1 MGGKGSG
8 RTKGATNKI
17 DPFDPNTWP
26 ADSKR
31 RLEREMQIKD
41 VLMGHKV
48 STSPKKQWI
57 RERTAH
63 RPDERIN
70 VSLHPD
76 ILDTVADIQAMH
88 KLGTFRFLPLSVR
101 ETFFPNGKIRPPIRL
116 RRGFLQRSQAKSLE
130 DFCDSQD
137 VFGNYETLSYGTR
150 PYMSRAMRN
159 YLSVDLHKIG
169 MKRMVNSVHRAAEFD
184 KEFDYED
191 DDDFDLP
198 DCPMMTSTSKGQ
210 DAWFVVV
217 FIFFWVSEVY
227 LALATCTGRLSF
239 EVGMSSD
246 SQTCVRSM
254 LLRLENILTYV
265 SSSQSSKGLECKTL
279 RRKVR

>member
-1 MGGKGSG
+1 MIRNLFVCVSVVGQNMGGQGSG
-8 RTKGATNKI
+8 RAKGSKNI
-17 DPFDPNTWP
+17 SDPFDPDTWP
-26 ADSKR
+26 AESKR

-76 ILDTVADIQAMH
+76 MLDTVADIQAMH
-88 KLGTFRFLPLSVR
+88 KLGTFRLLPLSVR
-101 ETFFPNGKIRPPIRL
+101 ETFFRMGRYDLPFDSEEAFGKDPRTRVWKTSAIVRM
-116 RRGFLQRSQAKSLE
+116 SLE
-130 DFCDSQD
+130 VMRLYLMGLD
-137 VFGNYETLSYGTR
+137 
-150 PYMSRAMRN
+150 PYMSKAMRN

-191 DDDFDLP
+191 DADFD
-198 DCPMMTSTSKGQ
+198 
-210 DAWFVVV
+210 F
-217 FIFFWVSEVY
+217 
-227 LALATCTGRLSF
+227 TG
-239 EVGMSSD
+239 
-246 SQTCVRSM
+246 
-254 LLRLENILTYV
+254 LTDDDIDF
-265 SSSQSSKGLECKTL
+265 
-279 RRKVR
+279 

>member
-8 RTKGATNKI
+8 RAKGSKNFF

-26 ADSKR
+26 AESKR

-41 VLMGHKV
+41 VLMGHKI

-63 RPDERIN
+63 LKGERIN

-76 ILDTVADIQAMH
+76 MMDTVADIQAMH
-88 KLGTFRFLPLSVR
+88 KLGAFRYLPLSVR
-101 ETFFPNGKIRPPIRL
+101 ETFFRMGRYDLPFDSEEAFSGDPRARIWKTSAIVRM
-116 RRGFLQRSQAKSLE
+116 SLE
-130 DFCDSQD
+130 VMRLYLMGLD
-137 VFGNYETLSYGTR
+137 
-150 PYMSRAMRN
+150 PYMSRTIRK

-191 DDDFDLP
+191 DDDFDF
-198 DCPMMTSTSKGQ
+198 SN
-210 DAWFVVV
+210 
-217 FIFFWVSEVY
+217 
-227 LALATCTGRLSF
+227 LSAADVDF
-239 EVGMSSD
+239 
-246 SQTCVRSM
+246 
-254 LLRLENILTYV
+254 
-265 SSSQSSKGLECKTL
+265 
-279 RRKVR
+279 

>member
-1 MGGKGSG
+1 MTNMGGKGSG

-63 RPDERIN
+63 RPNERIN

-76 ILDTVADIQAMH
+76 MLDTVADIQAMH

-101 ETFFPNGKIRPPIRL
+101 ETFFRMGRYDLPFDSEEAFSKDPKARVWKTSAIVRM
-116 RRGFLQRSQAKSLE
+116 SLE
-130 DFCDSQD
+130 IMRLYLMGLD
-137 VFGNYETLSYGTR
+137 

-191 DDDFDLP
+191 DDDFD
-198 DCPMMTSTSKGQ
+198 
-210 DAWFVVV
+210 F
-217 FIFFWVSEVY
+217 
-227 LALATCTGRLSF
+227 TGLSDDDIDF
-239 EVGMSSD
+239 
-246 SQTCVRSM
+246 
-254 LLRLENILTYV
+254 
-265 SSSQSSKGLECKTL
+265 
-279 RRKVR
+279 